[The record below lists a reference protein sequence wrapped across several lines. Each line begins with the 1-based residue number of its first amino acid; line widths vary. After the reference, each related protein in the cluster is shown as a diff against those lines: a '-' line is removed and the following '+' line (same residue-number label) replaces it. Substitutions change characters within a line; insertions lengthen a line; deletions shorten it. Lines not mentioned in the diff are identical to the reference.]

1 MQFVIVVAVVGS
13 NGQYHW
19 TPNGYVAGLLGVL
32 AAFLATL
39 LAIGIGDLFL
49 VLKKKLDQHRAPKG
63 GAVG

>member
-1 MQFVIVVAVVGS
+1 LLLKIMQFCIVVAVVGS

-39 LAIGIGDLFL
+39 LAVGIGDLFL
-49 VLKKKLDQHRAPKG
+49 VLKKKLDH
-63 GAVG
+63 